1 MTEIGERVWWW
12 HTENNPLFGTVAE
25 LDDRPG
31 IKPDNDPDLLYLD
44 EDQLHRGPLP
54 DGVYPTLGY
63 HSAPERLS
71 PSGAKKLLQPGGPK
85 KFDYA
90 RTHPKKPEPKF
101 DMGKLVHRL
110 VLGAGEEVAPII
122 GPDPKTGEL
131 VTYGNYNT
139 KAAQA
144 IRDKA
149 YADGMIPALQH
160 QIDTATEMARVVHEH
175 PEAGPLLSEGEVEGW
190 LYATDPVT
198 GQKIRTRPDCWT
210 WRDGRVIFSD
220 VKTSGESVD
229 SDTFER
235 KAYKFG
241 YHLQLA
247 FNIVAANALWP
258 GCEPGMVLI
267 AQELDPPYDVN
278 VLEYDARA
286 FTKARQEMTDAI
298 VTFQH
303 CTKTKT
309 WPGHQRGI
317 ETMSLPNYAFYQNQT
332 TISDLLERADEQ

>member
-1 MTEIGERVWWW
+1 MT
-12 HTENNPLFGTVAE
+12 
-25 LDDRPG
+25 DD
-31 IKPDNDPDLLYLD
+31 
-44 EDQLHRGPLP
+44 LP
-54 DGVYPTLGY
+54 DGIYDFDYRP
-63 HSAPERLS
+63 APNRLS

-85 KFDYA
+85 KFDYE

-101 DMGKLVHRL
+101 DMGKLVHRF
-110 VLGAGEEVAPII
+110 VLGAGEEVAPVV

-131 VTYGNYNT
+131 VTYANYNT

-160 QIDTATEMARVVHEH
+160 QIDTATEIAGIVRDH
-175 PEAGPLLSEGEVEGW
+175 PEAGPLLSEGDVERW

-198 GQKIRTRPDCWT
+198 GQKVRTRPDFWT
-210 WRDGRVIFSD
+210 WRDGRVIFGD
-220 VKTSGESVD
+220 VKTSGEPVD
-229 SDTFER
+229 RASFER
-235 KAYKFG
+235 KAHNLG

-267 AQELDPPYDVN
+267 AVELDPPHDMN
-278 VLEYDARA
+278 VFEYDARA
-286 FTKARQEMTDAI
+286 FTQAREDMTTAI
-298 VTFQH
+298 QLFQH
-303 CTKTKT
+303 CTRTGF

-317 ETMSLPNYAFYQNQT
+317 ETMSLPNYAFYQNRT
-332 TISDLLERADEQ
+332 TIADLLEGADL